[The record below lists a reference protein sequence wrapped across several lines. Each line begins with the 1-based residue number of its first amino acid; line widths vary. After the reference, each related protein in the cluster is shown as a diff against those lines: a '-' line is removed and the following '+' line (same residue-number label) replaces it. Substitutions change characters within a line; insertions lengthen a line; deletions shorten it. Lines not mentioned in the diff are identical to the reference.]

1 MMSVWPAWWAPGAFW
16 SRGARAH
23 SRWLE
28 RKSRADEADRCG
40 DMFEYLHPLIG
51 PFIYHPSDYLSRRV
65 FLYDDFELAELA
77 FAIEHARAGGIIL
90 DVGANIGLYAAA
102 CARAAGTRG
111 EVIAIE
117 PGPRTFT
124 KLTATCQRLGL
135 SNVIALNVAAG
146 SRPGT
151 AVLVNDRKGDDVHQ
165 HLADA
170 RPDRGADRVT
180 VETRRLD
187 DVCGD
192 AAAVTLIK
200 LDVEGHE
207 VDVLA
212 GAERILSHRRARLIV
227 ECYPAGLLAAGTS
240 AGELWTV
247 LNRTHQCLA
256 VIAGDGSTRPADRR
270 SLDADGAEETFN
282 TLWSPRGAC

>member
-1 MMSVWPAWWAPGAFW
+1 
-16 SRGARAH
+16 
-23 SRWLE
+23 
-28 RKSRADEADRCG
+28 
-40 DMFEYLHPLIG
+40 MFEYLHPLIG

-65 FLYDDFELAELA
+65 FLYDDFELAELG
-77 FAIEHARAGGIIL
+77 FAIEHARGGGIIL

-102 CARAAGTRG
+102 CARAAGNRG
-111 EVIAIE
+111 TVVAVE
-117 PGPRTFT
+117 PGPRTFA

-135 SNVIALNVAAG
+135 SNVTALNVAAG
-146 SRPGT
+146 VRAGT
-151 AVLVNDRKGDDVHQ
+151 AVLVSDRNGNDVHQ
-165 HLADA
+165 HLADS
-170 RPDRGADRVT
+170 RPDAGADRVT

-207 VDVLA
+207 VGVLA
-212 GAERILSHRRARLIV
+212 GAERILSNGR
-227 ECYPAGLLAAGTS
+227 PADCRVLPGGPSRAAGMS

-247 LNRTHQCLA
+247 LSRTHRCLA
-256 VIAGDGSTRPADRR
+256 VIAGDGSTRPPDHR

-282 TLWSPRGAC
+282 TLWSPRAADPPSLELPTRSAGVRGREGAPRTNVDAVHGAPRVC

>member
-1 MMSVWPAWWAPGAFW
+1 
-16 SRGARAH
+16 
-23 SRWLE
+23 
-28 RKSRADEADRCG
+28 
-40 DMFEYLHPLIG
+40 MFEYDHPLIG

-65 FLYDDFELAELA
+65 FLYDFELAELG
-77 FAIEHARAGGIIL
+77 FAMEHARAGGIIL
-90 DVGANIGLYAAA
+90 DVGANIGLYAVA

-111 EVIAIE
+111 AVIAVE
-117 PGPRTFT
+117 PGPRTFA

-135 SNVIALNVAAG
+135 SNVTALNVAAG
-146 SRPGT
+146 ARAGT

-170 RPDRGADRVT
+170 RPERGADRVT

-212 GAERILSHRRARLIV
+212 GAERILAHRRARLIV
-227 ECYPAGLLAAGTS
+227 ECYRAGLLAAGRS

-247 LNRTHQCLA
+247 LSRTHQCLA
-256 VIAGDGSTRPADRR
+256 VIAGDGSTRPPDRA
-270 SLDADGAEETFN
+270 SLDPDGAAEETFN